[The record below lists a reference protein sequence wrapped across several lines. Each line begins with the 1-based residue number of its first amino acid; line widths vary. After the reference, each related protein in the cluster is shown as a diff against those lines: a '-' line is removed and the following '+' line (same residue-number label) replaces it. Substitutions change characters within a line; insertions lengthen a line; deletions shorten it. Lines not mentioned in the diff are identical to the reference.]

1 LSGAVKKLKKYFR
14 KIELY
19 QLDLPDN
26 VNLEHMNVFAAPFG
40 GPIAITKDPKKVAK
54 ANSSNKP
61 VIQIF
66 TSSGRLI
73 STIHVSNHNKAE

>member
-1 LSGAVKKLKKYFR
+1 MPYLHFFR

-19 QLDLPDN
+19 HLEFPDN
-26 VNLEHMNVFAAPFG
+26 VNLEHMKVYAAPFG
-40 GPIAITKDPKKVAK
+40 GPIAITKDPKQITK
-54 ANSSNKP
+54 AGTKAKP

-73 STIHVSNHNKAE
+73 STINVSRRKEIQ